1 MSLYNTSAPESHDLT
16 SRYPTQNGPA
26 VGFSQPQPENLS
38 SSKDIYSRAM
48 LTSLRPI
55 EAGLPLTDRRSYL
68 CMWPNAA
75 PPAGL

>member
-1 MSLYNTSAPESHDLT
+1 MSVYNTSAPESHDLT
-16 SRYPTQNGPA
+16 SRYPTQNNSA

-38 SSKDIYSRAM
+38 TSKDIYSRAM

-55 EAGLPLTDRRSYL
+55 EAGLPLTDRRRSL
-68 CMWPNAA
+68 CIRPNAA